1 MYNNAMYE
9 GYERLKKYVD
19 MIGKTK
25 TEEEALEV
33 VTKIILDGS
42 HDKELQEQSMKYVN
56 DCFEAATIN
65 NSTYYA

>member
-1 MYNNAMYE
+1 MYE

-25 TEEEALEV
+25 TEEDALEIV
-33 VTKIILDGS
+33 AMLILDGC
-42 HDKELQEQSMKYVN
+42 HDKELQDQAMKYVN
-56 DCFEAATIN
+56 DCFDEAAIE

>member
-1 MYNNAMYE
+1 MYE

-33 VTKIILDGS
+33 VAKIILDGS

>member
-1 MYNNAMYE
+1 MYNKSMYE

-25 TEEEALEV
+25 TEEDALEV
-33 VTKIILDGS
+33 VAMLILNGS
-42 HDKELQEQSMKYVN
+42 IDKELQDQAMKYVN
-56 DCFEAATIN
+56 DCFDAAAIE

>member
-1 MYNNAMYE
+1 MYE

-25 TEEEALEV
+25 TEEDALDMV
-33 VTKIILDGS
+33 AKIILDGA
-42 HDKELQEQSMKYVN
+42 HDMELQEQATKYVN
-56 DCFEAATIN
+56 DCFDAAAIE